1 MIQVEKITGD
11 LAQTLCRTITKDL
24 PEYFG
29 IPEAN
34 EHYAIGVN
42 TRTNFAAKDGDN
54 TIGLVSI
61 DFPYP
66 DNANIYWMAVKRDYH
81 RQGVGK
87 QLIEAACHFAATQ
100 GAKTIT
106 VETLSPSESEENYL
120 KTYRFYQS
128 VGFNALFDL
137 KPAEYEWNMVYMVK
151 QLEPL
156 AENQQSIAIKLLEL
170 SDIPVLVDA
179 FQKANWQKPYVLF
192 EGYHQE
198 QQQSERVV
206 WVAYVQDQ
214 IAGYVTLKWTSH
226 YEPFAHKGVPEIMDL
241 NVLPAFRK
249 LGIGNA
255 LLTAAEDKA
264 ASQCD
269 VVGIGVGLYG
279 GPDGGYGQAQRLYV
293 NRGYI
298 PDGLGVTYGYKPTIP
313 GETYPL
319 YDDLIL
325 WFTKKL
331 TKNLHAE
338 SDTVTKKTPDSCDEY
353 VPNTN
358 YKVEFNAKD
367 SFKIVDQKLFAFN
380 KSCVPSTQR
389 PEVIDINVMIKNDD
403 EVIAGICSDVYIW
416 KIMYIS
422 VFFVEEKYRN
432 QGLGTI
438 LLNKV
443 EEKAKELGVTL
454 IHLDTF
460 DFQAKDF
467 YLKHGYEEFGV
478 LNDCPKG
485 HKRYY
490 MKKVL

>member
-1 MIQVEKITGD
+1 MIQIEKITGE
-11 LAQTLCRTITKDL
+11 LAKSLCRTITKDL

-29 IPEAN
+29 LPEAN
-34 EHYAIGVN
+34 KHYEIGVK

-54 TIGLVSI
+54 KIGLVSI

-66 DNANIYWMAVKRDYH
+66 NNANIYWMAVKRDYH
-81 RQGVGK
+81 RQGTGK
-87 QLIEAACHFAATQ
+87 QLIIAACQFAKTQ

-128 VGFNALFDL
+128 VGFNALFDI
-137 KPAEYEWNMVYMVK
+137 KPAGYEWNMVYMMK
-151 QLEPL
+151 QLEAL
-156 AENQQSIAIKLLEL
+156 AENQQSIATKPMEV
-170 SDIPVLVDA
+170 SDIPILVNA

-214 IAGYVTLKWTSH
+214 IAGYVTLKWASH

-241 NVLPAFRK
+241 NVLPAFRE
-249 LGIGNA
+249 LGVGSA
-255 LLTAAEDKA
+255 LLTAAEGKA

-269 VVGIGVGLYG
+269 VVGIGVRLYG
-279 GPDGGYGQAQRLYV
+279 GPDGGYEQAQRLYV
-293 NRGYI
+293 SRGYI
-298 PDGLGVTYGYKPTIP
+298 PDGLRVTYGYKPSIP
-313 GETYPL
+313 EETYPL
-319 YDDLIL
+319 DDDLIL

-338 SDTVTKKTPDSCDEY
+338 SDVVTKKTPNSHDVY

-358 YKVEFNAKD
+358 YKLEFNAKD
-367 SFKIVDQKLFAFN
+367 SFKIIDQKLFEFN
-380 KSCVPSTQR
+380 KSCVPSTQK
-389 PEVIDINVMIKNDD
+389 PEVIDINVTIKNGD
-403 EVIAGICSDVYIW
+403 ELIAGICSEVYTWRIL
-416 KIMYIS
+416 YIS

-432 QGLGTI
+432 QGLGTV

-460 DFQAKDF
+460 EFQAKDF

-478 LNDCPKG
+478 LDDCPKG